1 MTQEAAIDANV
12 TGASKKATNTSPK
25 SKPVPF
31 CKLFTYAT
39 TWDKILIFTGVTCA
53 FLAGLAQPV
62 IMFAF
67 GDTMEGLSADT
78 NVQDAMVCSMS
89 DPSWTDGSAT
99 TGR

>member
-39 TWDKILIFTGVTCA
+39 TWDKILIF
-53 FLAGLAQPV
+53 
-62 IMFAF
+62 
-67 GDTMEGLSADT
+67 
-78 NVQDAMVCSMS
+78 
-89 DPSWTDGSAT
+89 
-99 TGR
+99 

>member
-39 TWDKILIFTGVTCA
+39 TWDKNFDFYWCDLRFPGGTCTA
-53 FLAGLAQPV
+53 RYY
-62 IMFAF
+62 
-67 GDTMEGLSADT
+67 
-78 NVQDAMVCSMS
+78 VCI
-89 DPSWTDGSAT
+89 
-99 TGR
+99 R